1 MIWIITSGTEN
12 YPLISLCQQYNL
24 PYCIIADTLHRPHE
38 EQDFWQ
44 SIQHI
49 QQLITYGE
57 TIWCTHFLLSPIYE
71 LYHKN
76 ISAYTLQWTIIDLF
90 TNYVAYTYNNS
101 LIWKIGYIWGYSD
114 IQQIETLHSI
124 LSKEYKPTS
133 IQSSTKKFN
142 HPLSKRTKT
151 TPLRNQFVRILGKR
165 NFLINT
171 TIKYD
176 LKYFKD
182 ANVDT
187 IVPLQ
192 YSYFHFQKT
201 ITSFFNQ
208 KKQKFHKREV
218 LVNIFTQLITDD
230 SKQLK
235 TQNLEI
241 TTIHYTWSPHLL
253 TENKKWEA
261 LLSQWWQ
268 KTIEYKKIVL

>member
-1 MIWIITSGTEN
+1 MTKVWIITSGTEN
-12 YPLISLCQQYNL
+12 YPLISLCQQHNL

-44 SIQHI
+44 SVQHI

-57 TIWCTHFLLSPIYE
+57 TLWCTHFLLSPIYE
-71 LYHKN
+71 LYHKYIN
-76 ISAYTLQWTIIDLF
+76 TYILQWIIVDLF
-90 TNYVAYTYNNS
+90 VNYITYTYNHS
-101 LIWKIGYIWGYSD
+101 LIWKIGYIWGYSN
-114 IQQIETLHSI
+114 IQQIEKLHSI

-133 IQSSTKKFN
+133 TQSSTKKFN

-151 TPLRNQFVRILGKR
+151 TPLRNQFIRILGKR

-187 IVPLQ
+187 IVPLH

-218 LVNIFTQLITDD
+218 LVNIFKDTV
-230 SKQLK
+230 SP
-235 TQNLEI
+235 NI
-241 TTIHYTWSPHLL
+241 TTVSPSIITVYYTWSLHLL
-253 TENKKWEA
+253 TEHKKWEA

-268 KTIEYKKIVL
+268 KIIEYKKITL